1 MVPQFFLVFLIALTT
16 ATPVNASESAEID
29 RDLPSITNSQIPLDR
44 VRSKSA
50 VETAQIESVVETKT
64 APIES
69 AVEIT
74 STQTESAVETETAQI
89 KSAVET
95 AQIESAVETASTQTK
110 STFVDL
116 EMKEA
121 RKDESLANITSVSE
135 LSDVKPTDWAFQ
147 ALKSL
152 VERYGLIAGYP
163 DGTFRGNR
171 ALTRYEFAAALNAAL
186 DRLNQ
191 QIGTNTANFITREDL
206 EILRK
211 LQTEFEAELISL
223 RGRIENLSQRLD
235 AVQQFST
242 TTKLEGEALLGVIGV
257 DGNEKAD
264 GEGDVDSNLTLGYR
278 VRLNFDTSFT
288 GKDRLRTRLQ
298 ANNISKVSDAAG
310 TDMAN
315 LTFQGESDN
324 KFELSR
330 LEYRFPI
337 NRQAVVYVEAV
348 GGSLNDYTDT
358 LNPYLS
364 GSSRGTIS
372 RFGQRNPIY
381 RQGEGSGIGVSYA
394 VSKRVSLDV
403 GFIADKANDPEIGFG
418 KAAYG
423 AIAQLTLRPTNNI
436 GVGLTYVRS
445 YNSLDTGTGSD
456 RANDPFDDESDAI
469 TANSFGIQSTVKLS
483 RQLTAGGWVG
493 YTRAQALDLRD
504 RPQASMFNWAVTLAF
519 PDLGSEDS
527 VGGIVIGQQPKVIN
541 SDFIEDDREYID
553 PDTSL
558 HLEAF
563 YRRQL
568 TDNLAVTLGLL
579 AITNPEHNRNN
590 DPIYIGTLRTTL
602 SF

>member
-1 MVPQFFLVFLIALTT
+1 MLDCSIFRLLMFPLFSLVFLIALAT
-16 ATPVNASESAEID
+16 ATPVFASESAEID
-29 RDLPSITNSQIPLDR
+29 RQLTSPVNSEESSDPIESDREIKLDNNSTKSNIPAPVNQMPENSQILEIP
-44 VRSKSA
+44 A
-50 VETAQIESVVETKT
+50 VETTSV
-64 APIES
+64 S
-69 AVEIT
+69 AVEI
-74 STQTESAVETETAQI
+74 ADI
-89 KSAVET
+89 
-95 AQIESAVETASTQTK
+95 QTK
-110 STFVDL
+110 SAFVDL
-116 EMKEA
+116 GIKEA
-121 RKDESLANITSVSE
+121 EKGDRESLANVTSVSE
-135 LSDVKPTDWAFQ
+135 LSDVKPTDWAFS

-152 VERYGLIAGYP
+152 VERDGLIAGYP

-191 QIGTNTANFITREDL
+191 QIGANTANLISREDL
-206 EILRK
+206 EILRR
-211 LQTEFEAELISL
+211 LQAEFEGELAGL

-242 TTKLEGEALLGVIGV
+242 TTTLDGEALVAVIGV
-257 DGNEKAD
+257 EGNKKAD
-264 GEGDVDSNLTLGYR
+264 DKGDVDSNLTLGYR

-298 ANNISKVSDAAG
+298 ANNIPKVSDAAE

-337 NRQAVVYVEAV
+337 NREAVVYVEAV

-364 GSSRGTIS
+364 GSSRGTVS

-381 RQGEGSGIGVSYA
+381 RHGEGSGIGVSYT
-394 VSKRVSLDV
+394 VSKSVSLDV
-403 GFIADKANDPEIGFG
+403 GFVADKVSDPAIGFG

-423 AIAQLTLRPTNNI
+423 AIAQLTVRPTNNI

-456 RANDPFDDESDAI
+456 RANDPFDGESDAI
-469 TANSFGIQSTVKLS
+469 AANSFGLQSTVKIN
-483 RQLTAGGWVG
+483 RHLTAGGWVG

-504 RPQASMFNWAVTLAF
+504 RPQASMLNWAVTLAF

-579 AITNPEHNRNN
+579 AITNPEHNSNN
-590 DPIYIGTLRTTL
+590 DHIYIGTLRTTF

>member
-1 MVPQFFLVFLIALTT
+1 MSVPI
-16 ATPVNASESAEID
+16 
-29 RDLPSITNSQIPLDR
+29 
-44 VRSKSA
+44 
-50 VETAQIESVVETKT
+50 VVEPSDRTLDVADT
-64 APIES
+64 AISDRIP
-69 AVEIT
+69 AV
-74 STQTESAVETETAQI
+74 TE
-89 KSAVET
+89 K
-95 AQIESAVETASTQTK
+95 
-110 STFVDL
+110 VD
-116 EMKEA
+116 
-121 RKDESLANITSVSE
+121 RESLANITSVSE
-135 LSDVKPTDWAFQ
+135 LSDVKPTDWAFA

-171 ALTRYEFAAALNAAL
+171 ALTRYEFAAALNATL

-191 QIGTNTANFITREDL
+191 QIGANSANFISREDL
-206 EILRK
+206 EILRR
-211 LQTEFEAELISL
+211 LQAEFEGELAGL
-223 RGRIENLSQRLD
+223 RGRVENLSQRLD
-235 AVQQFST
+235 AVQEFST
-242 TTKLEGEALLGVIGV
+242 TTTFDGEALLGVIGV
-257 DGNEKAD
+257 EGNEKAD
-264 GEGDVDSNLTLGYR
+264 SKGDDVDSNLTFGYR

-298 ANNISKVSDAAG
+298 ANNIPKVSEAAE

-324 KFELSR
+324 QFELSR

-358 LNPYLS
+358 LNPFLS
-364 GSSRGTIS
+364 GSSRGAVS

-381 RQGEGSGIGVSYA
+381 RHGEGSGIGISYA

-403 GFIADKANDPEIGFG
+403 GFVADKVNDPEIGFG

-423 AIAQLTLRPTNNI
+423 AIAQLTLRPINNI

-456 RANDPFDDESDAI
+456 RANDPFDGESDAI
-469 TANSFGIQSTVKLS
+469 AANSFGIQSTFKIS

-493 YTRAQALDLRD
+493 YTRARALDLRD
-504 RPQASMFNWAVTLAF
+504 RPEASMFNWAFTLAF
-519 PDLGSEDS
+519 PDLGSENS

-541 SDFIEDDREYID
+541 SDFIEDDRQYID

-563 YRRQL
+563 YRRQF
-568 TDNLAVTLGLL
+568 TDYLAVTLGLL
-579 AITNPEHNRNN
+579 AITNPEHNSNN
-590 DPIYIGTLRTTL
+590 DPIYIGTLRTTF

>member
-1 MVPQFFLVFLIALTT
+1 MFPLFSLVSLVTLTA
-16 ATPVNASESAEID
+16 ATPVFASESVEID
-29 RDLPSITNSQIPLDR
+29 RQLTSPVNSAESSDLIEGDREIELAKNAKKRKFFAPENLELEMSKTLEIPAVAEAADR
-44 VRSKSA
+44 TS
-50 VETAQIESVVETKT
+50 EI
-64 APIES
+64 
-69 AVEIT
+69 VEIGT
-74 STQTESAVETETAQI
+74 SDRLLTGAE
-89 KSAVET
+89 
-95 AQIESAVETASTQTK
+95 
-110 STFVDL
+110 
-116 EMKEA
+116 
-121 RKDESLANITSVSE
+121 KDDRESLANITSVSQ
-135 LSDVKPTDWAFQ
+135 LSDVQPTDWAFQ

-186 DRLNQ
+186 DLLNQ
-191 QIGTNTANFITREDL
+191 QIGANTANFIIREDL
-206 EILRK
+206 EILRR
-211 LQTEFEAELISL
+211 LQTEFEAELTGL

-235 AVQQFST
+235 NVRQFST

-257 DGNEKAD
+257 EGNEKAD

-298 ANNISKVSDAAG
+298 ANNIPKVSDAAE

-315 LTFQGESDN
+315 LSFQGESDN
-324 KFELSR
+324 EFELSR

-358 LNPYLS
+358 LNPFLS
-364 GSSRGTIS
+364 GSSRGTVS

-381 RQGEGSGIGVSYA
+381 RHGEGSGIGVSYA
-394 VSKRVSLDV
+394 VSRRVSLDV
-403 GFIADKANDPEIGFG
+403 GFVADKVNDPAIGFG

-423 AIAQLTLRPTNNI
+423 AIAQLTVRPTNNI
-436 GVGLTYVRS
+436 GVGLTYIRS

-456 RANDPFDDESDAI
+456 RANDPFDGESDAI
-469 TANSFGIQSTVKLS
+469 SANSFGLQSTVRIS
-483 RQLTAGGWVG
+483 RQITAGGWVG
-493 YTRAQALDLRD
+493 YTRARALDLPD
-504 RPQASMFNWAVTLAF
+504 RPQASMLNWAVTLAF

-527 VGGIVIGQQPKVIN
+527 VGGIVIGQQPRVID
-541 SDFIEDDREYID
+541 SDFIEDDREYTD

-563 YRRQL
+563 YRRQI
-568 TDNLAVTLGLL
+568 TDSLAVTLGVL
-579 AITNPEHNRNN
+579 AITNPEHNSNN
-590 DPIYIGTLRTTL
+590 DPIYIGTLRTTF

>member
-1 MVPQFFLVFLIALTT
+1 MLDCSIFRLLMFPLFSLVFLIALAT
-16 ATPVNASESAEID
+16 ATPVFASESAEID
-29 RDLPSITNSQIPLDR
+29 RQLTSPVNSEESSDPIESDREIKLDNNSTKSNIPAPVNQMPENSQILEIP
-44 VRSKSA
+44 A
-50 VETAQIESVVETKT
+50 VETTSV
-64 APIES
+64 S
-69 AVEIT
+69 AVEI
-74 STQTESAVETETAQI
+74 ADI
-89 KSAVET
+89 
-95 AQIESAVETASTQTK
+95 QTK
-110 STFVDL
+110 SAFVDL
-116 EMKEA
+116 GIKEA
-121 RKDESLANITSVSE
+121 EKGDRESLANVTSVSE
-135 LSDVKPTDWAFQ
+135 LSDVKPTDWAFS

-191 QIGTNTANFITREDL
+191 QIGANTANLISREDL
-206 EILRK
+206 EILRR
-211 LQTEFEAELISL
+211 LQAEFEGELAGL

-242 TTKLEGEALLGVIGV
+242 TTTLDGEALVAVIGV
-257 DGNEKAD
+257 EGNKKAD
-264 GEGDVDSNLTLGYR
+264 DKGDVDSNLTLGYR

-298 ANNISKVSDAAG
+298 ANNIPKVSDAAE

-337 NRQAVVYVEAV
+337 NQQAVVYVATV

-358 LNPYLS
+358 LNPFLS
-364 GSSRGTIS
+364 GSSRGTVS

-381 RQGEGSGIGVSYA
+381 RHGEGSGIGVSYT
-394 VSKRVSLDV
+394 VSKSVSLDV
-403 GFIADKANDPEIGFG
+403 GFVADKVSDPAIGFG

-423 AIAQLTLRPTNNI
+423 AIAQLTIRPTNNI

-456 RANDPFDDESDAI
+456 RANDPFDGESDAI
-469 TANSFGIQSTVKLS
+469 AANSFGLQSTVKIN
-483 RQLTAGGWVG
+483 RHLTAGGWVG

-504 RPQASMFNWAVTLAF
+504 RPQASMLNWAVTLAF

-563 YRRQL
+563 YRRQV

-579 AITNPEHNRNN
+579 AITNPEHNSNN
-590 DPIYIGTLRTTL
+590 DHIYIGTLRTTF

>member
-1 MVPQFFLVFLIALTT
+1 MTVAS
-16 ATPVNASESAEID
+16 PVLASEFIEGD
-29 RDLPSITNSQIPLDR
+29 RKNTFDKNGTENQFATSGNQMPENSKILSIP
-44 VRSKSA
+44 A
-50 VETAQIESVVETKT
+50 VAT
-64 APIES
+64 
-69 AVEIT
+69 T
-74 STQTESAVETETAQI
+74 S
-89 KSAVET
+89 
-95 AQIESAVETASTQTK
+95 ESAVETADRQTQ
-110 STFVDL
+110 SAVADL
-116 EMKEA
+116 GIKEA
-121 RKDESLANITSVSE
+121 EKVDRESLANITSVSE
-135 LSDVKPTDWAFQ
+135 LSDVKPTDWAFS

-191 QIGTNTANFITREDL
+191 QIAANTANFISREDL
-206 EILRK
+206 EILRR
-211 LQTEFEAELISL
+211 LQAEFEGELAGL
-223 RGRIENLSQRLD
+223 RGRVENLSQRLD

-242 TTKLEGEALLGVIGV
+242 TTTLDGEALVGVIGV
-257 DGNEKAD
+257 EGNEKAD
-264 GEGDVDSNLTLGYR
+264 GKGDDVDSNLTFGYR

-298 ANNISKVSDAAG
+298 ANNIPKVSDAAE

-315 LTFQGESDN
+315 LSFQGESDN
-324 KFELSR
+324 QFELSR

-337 NRQAVVYVEAV
+337 NREAVVYVEAV

-358 LNPYLS
+358 LNPFLS
-364 GSSRGTIS
+364 GSSRGTVS

-381 RQGEGSGIGVSYA
+381 RHGEGSGIGISYA
-394 VSKRVSLDV
+394 VSKSVSLDV
-403 GFIADKANDPEIGFG
+403 GFIADKVNDPEIGFG

-456 RANDPFDDESDAI
+456 RANDPFDGESDAI
-469 TANSFGIQSTVKLS
+469 AANSFGIQSTVKIS

-504 RPQASMFNWAVTLAF
+504 RPEASMFNWAVTLAF

-563 YRRQL
+563 YRRQF

-579 AITNPEHNRNN
+579 AITNPEHNSNT
-590 DPIYIGTLRTTL
+590 DPIYIGTLRTTF

>member
-1 MVPQFFLVFLIALTT
+1 MLPRFSLILLIALTV
-16 ATPVNASESAEID
+16 ASPVLASEFIEGDREISFD
-29 RDLPSITNSQIPLDR
+29 NTGTENQFATSVNQMPKNSQILSIP
-44 VRSKSA
+44 A
-50 VETAQIESVVETKT
+50 VAT
-64 APIES
+64 
-69 AVEIT
+69 T
-74 STQTESAVETETAQI
+74 S
-89 KSAVET
+89 
-95 AQIESAVETASTQTK
+95 ESAVETAATQTK
-110 STFVDL
+110 SAFADLGIKEVETVD
-116 EMKEA
+116 
-121 RKDESLANITSVSE
+121 RESLANVTSVSE

-171 ALTRYEFAAALNAAL
+171 ALTRYEFAAALNATL

-191 QIGTNTANFITREDL
+191 QIATNNANFISREDL
-206 EILRK
+206 EILRR
-211 LQTEFEAELISL
+211 LQAEFDGELASL

-242 TTKLEGEALLGVIGV
+242 TTKLDGEVLVGVIGV
-257 DGNEKAD
+257 EGNEKAD
-264 GEGDVDSNLTLGYR
+264 GKGDVDSNLTLGNR
-278 VRLNFDTSFT
+278 VRLNSDTTFT

-298 ANNISKVSDAAG
+298 ANNIPKVSKAAG

-315 LTFQGESDN
+315 LSFQGESKN
-324 KFELSR
+324 QFELSR

-348 GGSLNDYTDT
+348 GGSLNDYTNT
-358 LNPYLS
+358 LNPFLS
-364 GSSRGTIS
+364 GSSRGAVS

-381 RQGEGSGIGVSYA
+381 RHGEGSGIGVSYT
-394 VSKRVSLDV
+394 VSKSVSLDV
-403 GFIADKANDPEIGFG
+403 GFVADKVNDPKIGFG

-423 AIAQLTLRPTNNI
+423 AIAQLTVRPTNNI

-445 YNSLDTGTGSD
+445 YNSLDTGTGGD
-456 RANDPFDDESDAI
+456 RANDPFDGESDAI
-469 TANSFGIQSTVKLS
+469 AANSFGIQSTVKIS
-483 RQLTAGGWVG
+483 PQLTAGGWVG

-504 RPQASMFNWAVTLAF
+504 RPQASMLNWAVTLAF
-519 PDLGSEDS
+519 PNLGSEDS
-527 VGGIVIGQQPKVIN
+527 VGGIIIGQQPKVIN
-541 SDFIEDDREYID
+541 SDFIEDNREYID
-553 PDTSL
+553 SNTSL

-579 AITNPEHNRNN
+579 AITNPEHNSNN
-590 DPIYIGTLRTTL
+590 DQICIGTLRTTF

>member
-1 MVPQFFLVFLIALTT
+1 MLPRFSLVFLIALTV
-16 ATPVNASESAEID
+16 ATPVGSTEFVKGNREISFD
-29 RDLPSITNSQIPLDR
+29 NNETKSLFATSINPMPENSQNLSIPAVVPPSDR
-44 VRSKSA
+44 TFDVA
-50 VETAQIESVVETKT
+50 ETGASDRLLIV
-64 APIES
+64 
-69 AVEIT
+69 
-74 STQTESAVETETAQI
+74 TE
-89 KSAVET
+89 K
-95 AQIESAVETASTQTK
+95 
-110 STFVDL
+110 VD
-116 EMKEA
+116 
-121 RKDESLANITSVSE
+121 RESLANITSVSE

-186 DRLNQ
+186 DSLNQ
-191 QIGTNTANFITREDL
+191 QIGANTANLITREDL

-211 LQTEFEAELISL
+211 LQTEFQGELAGL

-235 AVQQFST
+235 GVQQFST
-242 TTKLEGEALLGVIGV
+242 TTQLDGEALFGVIGV
-257 DGNEKAD
+257 EGNEKAD
-264 GEGDVDSNLTLGYR
+264 GEGDIDSNLTFGHR

-298 ANNISKVSDAAG
+298 ANNIPKVSDAAE

-315 LTFQGESDN
+315 LSFQGESEN

-337 NRQAVVYVEAV
+337 NNQAVVYVEAV
-348 GGSLNDYTDT
+348 GGSINDYTDT

-364 GSSRGTIS
+364 GSSRGTVS

-381 RQGEGSGIGVSYA
+381 RHGEGSGIGVSYA
-394 VSKRVSLDV
+394 FSKSVSLDV
-403 GFIADKANDPEIGFG
+403 GFIADKVNDPAIGFG
-418 KAAYG
+418 KAAYA
-423 AIAQLTLRPTNNI
+423 AIAQLTVRPTNNI

-456 RANDPFDDESDAI
+456 RANDPFDGESDAI
-469 TANSFGIQSTVKLS
+469 AANSFGIQSSVKIS

-493 YTRAQALDLRD
+493 YTRAQALDLGD

-527 VGGIVIGQQPKVIN
+527 VGGIVIGQPPKVIN

-568 TDNLAVTLGLL
+568 TDNLAVTLGFV
-579 AITNPEHNRNN
+579 AITNPEHNSKN
-590 DPIYIGTLRTTL
+590 DPIYIGTLRTT
-602 SF
+602 FNF

>member
-1 MVPQFFLVFLIALTT
+1 VILLMLPHFSLVFLIALTV
-16 ATPVNASESAEID
+16 ATPVYATELAKID
-29 RDLPSITNSQIPLDR
+29 GDLSSITNSQIPLNQ
-44 VRSKSA
+44 VR
-50 VETAQIESVVETKT
+50 TESSV
-64 APIES
+64 A
-69 AVEIT
+69 IT
-74 STQTESAVETETAQI
+74 STQIESSVENPSTQRESVI
-89 KSAVET
+89 ET
-95 AQIESAVETASTQTK
+95 AQIESAVETPSTQTK

-116 EMKEA
+116 EMNEA
-121 RKDESLANITSVSE
+121 RKDESLANVTSVSQ

-147 ALKSL
+147 ALQSL

-163 DGTFRGNR
+163 DRTFRGNR

-191 QIGTNTANFITREDL
+191 QIGTNTANSITREDL

-211 LQTEFEAELISL
+211 LQTKFQGELASL
-223 RGRIENLSQRLD
+223 RGRIETLSQRLD

-242 TTKLEGEALLGVIGV
+242 TTKLDGEALFGVIGV
-257 DGNEKAD
+257 EGNEKAD
-264 GEGDVDSNLTLGYR
+264 GKGDVDSNLTFGYR

-288 GKDRLRTRLQ
+288 GKDRLRTRMQ
-298 ANNISKVSDAAG
+298 ANNMPKVSDAAG

-315 LTFQGESDN
+315 LSFQGESKN
-324 KFELSR
+324 QFELSR

-337 NRQAVVYVEAV
+337 NNQAVVYVEAV

-358 LNPYLS
+358 LNRNLS

-381 RQGEGSGIGVSYA
+381 RHGEGSGIGVSYT
-394 VSKRVSLDV
+394 VSKNVNLDV
-403 GFIADKANDPEIGFG
+403 GFVADKVNDPAIGFG
-418 KAAYG
+418 KVAYG
-423 AIAQLTLRPTNNI
+423 AIAQLTVRPTNNI

-456 RANDPFDDESDAI
+456 RANDPFDGESDAI
-469 TANSFGIQSTVKLS
+469 AANSFGIQSTVKLS
-483 RQLTAGGWVG
+483 RQVTAGGWVG

-541 SDFIEDDREYID
+541 SNFIEDDREYID
-553 PDTSL
+553 SDTSL

-568 TDNLAVTLGLL
+568 TDNLAVTLGVLT
-579 AITNPEHNRNN
+579 ITSPEHNSNN
-590 DPIYIGTLRTTL
+590 DPIYIGTLRTTF

>member
-1 MVPQFFLVFLIALTT
+1 MLDCSIFRLLMFPLFSLVSLIALAA
-16 ATPVNASESAEID
+16 ATPVFASDLTPSD
-29 RDLPSITNSQIPLDR
+29 RPLHSPADRPLQNTQLMTENIPDSQKTLQISNSEKSLDI
-44 VRSKSA
+44 
-50 VETAQIESVVETKT
+50 IEGDRAS
-64 APIES
+64 
-69 AVEIT
+69 
-74 STQTESAVETETAQI
+74 
-89 KSAVET
+89 
-95 AQIESAVETASTQTK
+95 ESAVETASESAVETASIHAK
-110 STFVDL
+110 SAFADL
-116 EMKEA
+116 GIKEA
-121 RKDESLANITSVSE
+121 ATGDRNSLATITSVSE

-186 DRLNQ
+186 DLLNQ
-191 QIGTNTANFITREDL
+191 QIGANTANFISREDL
-206 EILRK
+206 EIVRR
-211 LQTEFEAELISL
+211 LQTEFEAELTGL
-223 RGRIENLSQRLD
+223 RGRIDNLLQRLD
-235 AVQQFST
+235 NVRQFST
-242 TTKLEGEALLGVIGV
+242 TTKLEGESLLGVIGV
-257 DGNEKAD
+257 EGNEKAD

-298 ANNISKVSDAAG
+298 ANNIPKVSDAAE

-315 LTFQGESDN
+315 LSFQGESDN
-324 KFELSR
+324 EFELSR

-364 GSSRGTIS
+364 GSSRGTVS

-403 GFIADKANDPEIGFG
+403 GFIADKVNDPAIGFG

-423 AIAQLTLRPTNNI
+423 AIAQLTVRPTDNI
-436 GVGLTYVRS
+436 GVGLTYIRS

-456 RANDPFDDESDAI
+456 RANDPFDGESDAI
-469 TANSFGIQSTVKLS
+469 SANSFGLQSTIRIN
-483 RQLTAGGWVG
+483 RQITAGGWVG
-493 YTRAQALDLRD
+493 YTRARALDLPD
-504 RPQASMFNWAVTLAF
+504 RPQASMLNWAVTLAF

-527 VGGIVIGQQPKVIN
+527 VGGIVIGQQPRVID
-541 SDFIEDDREYID
+541 SDFIEDDREYTD

-563 YRRQL
+563 YRRQI
-568 TDNLAVTLGLL
+568 TDSLAVTLGVL
-579 AITNPEHNRNN
+579 AITNPEHNSNN
-590 DPIYIGTLRTTL
+590 DSIYIGTLRTTF